1 MRCTH
6 CSGPQNGAPRS
17 TKRTSKTAD
26 ADVAAYLNSCRAYN
40 VTPDPATS
48 TTLATGWWLL
58 APSLGFGRGGLLP
71 LIDVLAES
79 KSITEL
85 KLRADG
91 ERGASP
97 AADARALAEILKRNQ
112 SLETLD
118 LSQCG
123 LDDVSI
129 EELAQG
135 LRESSLKTLI
145 LTENYTFGDDACAAL
160 AEAVRRAPS
169 LKLIDVSNNSLYF
182 PGVSK
187 ISTASKQKNVTV
199 ESVGNFST
207 EEMLSALTHGLSFVV
222 ALVACIPLL
231 ADAYQADRF
240 TFWCC
245 VGVLDRVDGVF
256 TRPRRLDA
264 VGAAAREST
273 RRRRRDHTNAGA
285 ASRTKQL
292 Y

>member
-1 MRCTH
+1 MP
-6 CSGPQNGAPRS
+6 PQNGAPRS

-26 ADVAAYLNSCRAYN
+26 ADVAAYLNSCRAYS

-58 APSLGFGRGGLLP
+58 APSIGFGRGGLLP
-71 LIDVLAES
+71 LIDVLSTS

-85 KLRADG
+85 RLRADG

-135 LRESSLKTLI
+135 LRESSLRTLI
-145 LTENYTFGDDACAAL
+145 LTEN
-160 AEAVRRAPS
+160 
-169 LKLIDVSNNSLYF
+169 
-182 PGVSK
+182 
-187 ISTASKQKNVTV
+187 
-199 ESVGNFST
+199 
-207 EEMLSALTHGLSFVV
+207 
-222 ALVACIPLL
+222 
-231 ADAYQADRF
+231 
-240 TFWCC
+240 
-245 VGVLDRVDGVF
+245 
-256 TRPRRLDA
+256 
-264 VGAAAREST
+264 
-273 RRRRRDHTNAGA
+273 
-285 ASRTKQL
+285 
-292 Y
+292 

>member
-1 MRCTH
+1 MP
-6 CSGPQNGAPRS
+6 PQNGAPRS

-26 ADVAAYLNSCRAYN
+26 ADVAAYLNSCRAYS

-135 LRESSLKTLI
+135 LRESSLRTLI

-160 AEAVRRAPS
+160 AEAVRQAPS

-187 ISTASKQKNVTV
+187 ISTASKAKNVTV

-231 ADAYQADRF
+231 TDAYQADRF
-240 TFWCC
+240 TFWC
-245 VGVLDRVDGVF
+245 VVSVLDRVDGV
-256 TRPRRLDA
+256 RG
-264 VGAAAREST
+264 V
-273 RRRRRDHTNAGA
+273 RRRRNHTNAGA
-285 ASRTKQL
+285 ASPTRPRC
-292 Y
+292 